1 MPDNK
6 MKAAVLHKP
15 RDVRIEQV
23 YAPSLA
29 SDTVL
34 VRVGAVGVC
43 GSDVHYYVEGRIGR
57 YVVEKPLILGH
68 EIAGTV
74 EAVGDRVTGLRPGD
88 RVAIEPG
95 VPCRKCDYCKKG
107 RYNLC
112 PDVVFMA
119 TPPIDGAFCEYITTP
134 ADFAHKLPENMSLD
148 EGALMEP
155 LSVGIAAVRRG
166 RVSPGERVA
175 ILGAGPIGLMV
186 LLACKAYGA
195 SETAVVDLDPIR
207 LQMAQR
213 MGATTIIDASKG
225 DPGSAITKNR
235 PDGVDVVIEAA
246 GSVPT
251 AQLSTRLV
259 RRGGRVVWVGL
270 PGQAQVPINVLEVVD
285 KEVDILGVFR
295 YANTYPEAIQLVTA
309 GLVDVKPMI
318 THHLPLDSTTEALEL
333 MHTRVDGAI
342 KVVVNP

>member
-1 MPDNK
+1 MLSNK

-23 YAPSLA
+23 SVPQLV
-29 SDTVL
+29 SDSVL

-68 EIAGTV
+68 ESAGTV
-74 EAVGDRVTGLRPGD
+74 EAVGDQVAGLRPGE

-95 VPCRKCDYCKKG
+95 VPCRRCEYCKKG

-134 ADFAHKLPENMSLD
+134 ADFAHKLPGNMSLD

-155 LSVGIAAVRRG
+155 LSVGLAAVRRG

-186 LLACKAYGA
+186 LLASKAYGA
-195 SETAVVDLDPIR
+195 CETIVVDLDPVR

-213 MGATTIIDASKG
+213 MGATRVIDATKQ
-225 DPGSAITKNR
+225 DPGSAIGKDH
-235 PDGVDVVIEAA
+235 PQGMDVVIEAA

-251 AQLSTRLV
+251 EQLSTRLV
-259 RRGGRVVWVGL
+259 RRGGRIVWVGL
-270 PGQAQVPINVLEVVD
+270 PGQEQVPISVLEVVD
-285 KEVDILGVFR
+285 KEVDILSVFR
-295 YANTYPEAIQLVTA
+295 YANTYPEAIQLVA
-309 GLVDVKPMI
+309 SGLVDVKPMI
-318 THHLPLDSTTEALEL
+318 THHLPLDGATQALEL
-333 MHTRVDGAI
+333 MHTRADGAL
-342 KVVVNP
+342 KVVVTP